1 MRVIIYANY
10 QQSRSKN
17 DNPEQAKMREKAK
30 ILHQK
35 QMEIDQRKNAD
46 QTALYAIGN
55 KRRKIQS
62 GQNNYVGG
70 VSVENY
76 KICKKYTI

>member
-1 MRVIIYANY
+1 MNNILCNFV
-10 QQSRSKN
+10 QSRSKN

-35 QMEIDQRKNAD
+35 QMEIDQLKNAD
-46 QTALYAIGN
+46 QTALYAVGN

-62 GQNNYVGG
+62 SQNSYVGG
-70 VSVENY
+70 VSEL
-76 KICKKYTI
+76 KYIKSKLPSW